1 MERVCERRD
10 RAGGTKLVACVQCRG
25 RVEGA
30 KGDRG
35 LGAHRKK
42 TPEGCAQSRRPTRA
56 AVQVA
61 APVLPRVVP
70 DLQGEHEFW
79 PVSDW
84 K

>member
-1 MERVCERRD
+1 MGKVWERRV

-25 RVEGA
+25 RSEGA
-30 KGDRG
+30 KGSRG
-35 LGAHRKK
+35 LGTAIKNK
-42 TPEGCAQSRRPTRA
+42 GCAQSRRPTRA